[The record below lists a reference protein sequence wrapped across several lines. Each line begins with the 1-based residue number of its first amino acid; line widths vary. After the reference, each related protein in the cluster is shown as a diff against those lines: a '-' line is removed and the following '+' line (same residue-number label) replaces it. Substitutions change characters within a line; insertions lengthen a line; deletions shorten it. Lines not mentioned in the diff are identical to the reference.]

1 MGSSNFYYELL
12 ILFNIGGEIMQ
23 VCDKCKN
30 ELKGNSKVIIK
41 EKTYDLCDYCIG
53 EIEVYIKK
61 GVKLKNFLQKM
72 VGK

>member
-1 MGSSNFYYELL
+1 
-12 ILFNIGGEIMQ
+12 MQ